1 MTKEQK
7 NQVIDELVEVL
18 QSRDV
23 FYLVDTQGITVAKV
37 NQLRRTCFQRDIGVR
52 VVKNTL
58 LKKAMERSGKDFSEI
73 FPVLH
78 GTTALFTSETGNA
91 PAKLL
96 KEFRKVSDK
105 VVLKGAYVE
114 SAVFIG
120 ENQLEN
126 LISIK
131 SREELIADIVAM
143 LQSPINNV
151 VGALR
156 ANGDQGVAG
165 LVKALEERAA

>member
-18 QSRDV
+18 QEMDV
-23 FYLVDTQGITVAKV
+23 FYLANTHGISVEKI
-37 NQLRRTCFQRDIGVR
+37 NHLRRECFQKEIGVR

-58 LKKAMERSGKDFSEI
+58 LKKAMERSGKDFSEL

-78 GTTALFTSETGNA
+78 GTTALFTSKVGNA
-91 PAKLL
+91 PAKVL
-96 KEFRKVSDK
+96 KEFKRVADNL
-105 VVLKGAYVE
+105 VLKGAFVE

-120 ENQLEN
+120 HDQLDN
-126 LISIK
+126 LIAIK
-131 SREELIADIVAM
+131 SREELIADIIAQ
-143 LQSPINNV
+143 LQAPIQNV
-151 VGALR
+151 IGGIR